1 MPTIPEEQRWN
12 IVNTWKRMGQVLSA
26 TARELGLALKV
37 VRHWVAA
44 YESSGA
50 VQPAPRSGRPR
61 ALSAAAAV
69 RAHELILQEAMGGA
83 AMVAKQL
90 SEEGLTSATRDKKT
104 IIRAVRRVGDE
115 LGRPLMAC
123 RGTPRKQLTP
133 TNMELRVAFCKSNLN
148 RDWSSV
154 MITDR
159 KKFLFKYPGT
169 VVRPIQWLEKGQR
182 RRAPQVNHPQGVSVY
197 AGLTCYGVTSMHEV
211 TGTSKL
217 VTNYTTK
224 AGCKSKGITQQ
235 EYKDVLTNTL
245 LKEGQTIF
253 RSHKV
258 MAWDLQ
264 QDNDKAHNMAS
275 QVISSVNRQASTSIS
290 LIQDWPP
297 NSPDLSPIENLW
309 ELVKGRVDAR
319 GCKTFSEFRAAVHEE
334 WGKVTP
340 GLAARYVS
348 SIPGRLGECLQNE
361 GAMTKH

>member
-12 IVNTWKRMGQVLSA
+12 IVNTWKRLGQVISA

-44 YESSGA
+44 YESTGA

-61 ALSAAAAV
+61 ALSAAVSA
-69 RAHELILQEAMGGA
+69 RAHELILQEDMGGA

-90 SEEGLTSATRDKKT
+90 TEEGLTATTRDKKT
-104 IIRAVRRVGDE
+104 VIRAVRRVGDE

-133 TNMELRVAFCKSNLN
+133 TNMELRVAFCRSNLN
-148 RDWSSV
+148 RDWSNV

-169 VVRPIQWLEKGQR
+169 VVRPVQWLEKGQR
-182 RRAPQVNHPQGVSVY
+182 RRAPQVNHPQSVNVY
-197 AGLTCYGVTSMHEV
+197 AGLTLYGVTNMHEV

-217 VTNYTTK
+217 VTHYTTK
-224 AGCKSKGITQQ
+224 TGCKSKGITQH

-245 LKEGQTIF
+245 LKEGQSIF
-253 RSHKV
+253 QRHQVK
-258 MAWDLQ
+258 AWDLQ
-264 QDNDKAHNMAS
+264 QDNDKAHNEAKA
-275 QVISSVNRQASTSIS
+275 VIGRLNRQASTSIS
-290 LIQDWPP
+290 LVENWPP

-309 ELVKGRVDAR
+309 HAVDGRVEAR
-319 GCKTFSEFRAAVHEE
+319 GCKTFADFRAAVHEE
-334 WGKVTP
+334 WGKVPPST
-340 GLAARYVS
+340 AARYVS
-348 SIPGRLGECLQNE
+348 SIPVRLQECLKVE
-361 GAMTKH
+361 GAMTRH